1 MKKRCLAL
9 LAGTLLLTGCLRSN
23 PPAAEATPPLAQST
37 ATVLPAGQQTVTG
50 PAAEP
55 VNPLQSAR
63 IQPAE
68 IAPDA
73 QTPIETD
80 GWSRWPAKSA
90 LPWSMTLDL
99 GLYHGRPA
107 DGQPLKGV
115 TVILDP
121 GHGGSDPGA
130 VAMAA
135 DETPVYEKAL
145 NLEIAAH
152 IRTRLESLGA
162 RVVTT
167 RTADTWVS
175 LYQRIAVGAN
185 AALEQWMSV
194 AAAQQQTADRT
205 PVDLQWIQPLLSEL
219 QKIYDIN
226 DDSMESGGRGPFMGM
241 GANEQVRTL
250 LDAERQTGNII
261 YLSVHCNS
269 TADPNGTD
277 RGTKVFYC
285 DGDSIYAE
293 EYAMIAENSEPDIHP
308 IHPNY
313 QYYDGSARRRLA
325 QCVLDGVTEAVPALL
340 NPDQPTVLTGNYSF
354 IRECNLPAI
363 LLECGYMTDAD
374 ELKLLCEPNQQQ
386 QIAAG
391 AAEGIYRYFC
401 DPSAGQPRSPSTGA
415 AASETAIP
423 DVDAA
428 EGRNPT
434 ENTTENTTENA
445 AEVTAEETTEEA
457 TAGP

>member
-1 MKKRCLAL
+1 MKKCCLSL
-9 LAGTLLLTGCLRSN
+9 LAVALLLTGCLQSN
-23 PPAAEATPPLAQST
+23 PSPSSSVSPAVQS
-37 ATVLPAGQQTVTG
+37 PADTQPSGQQTVPKST
-50 PAAEP
+50 PAP
-55 VNPLQSAR
+55 PTPLQTAR
-63 IQPAE
+63 ILPAE
-68 IAPDA
+68 TAPDA
-73 QTPIETD
+73 KTPIETD
-80 GWSRWPAKSA
+80 GWSRWPAVSA
-90 LPWSMTLDL
+90 LPWSMTMDL
-99 GLYHGRPA
+99 SLYHGRAA
-107 DGQPLKGV
+107 DEQPLKGV

-130 VAMAA
+130 VAIAA

-145 NLEIAAH
+145 NLEIAGR
-152 IRTRLESLGA
+152 IRPLLEGLGA

-185 AALEQWMSV
+185 ASLEQWMSV
-194 AAAQQQTADRT
+194 AAAQQHQA
-205 PVDLQWIQPLLSEL
+205 PNQASVDLQWIPPLLNEL

-241 GANEQVRTL
+241 GANEQVRLL
-250 LDAERQTGNII
+250 LDAERQTGNIV

-269 TADPNGTD
+269 TAGPDDTSH
-277 RGTKVFYC
+277 GTKVFYC

-293 EYAMIAENSEPDIHP
+293 EHAMIIENSEPDIHP
-308 IHPNY
+308 INPNY

-325 QCVLDGVTEAVPALL
+325 QCVLNGVTEAVPTLL

-374 ELKLLCEPNQQQ
+374 ELELLRDPDYQQ
-386 QIAAG
+386 QIAGG
-391 AAEGIYRYFC
+391 AAQGLYRYFC
-401 DPSAGQPRSPSTGA
+401 DPAAGQPPAESAATAPPAEPGQTTG
-415 AASETAIP
+415 ETAIP

-428 EGRNPT
+428 EDWSPT
-434 ENTTENTTENA
+434 KETAGETA
-445 AEVTAEETTEEA
+445 AE
-457 TAGP
+457 P